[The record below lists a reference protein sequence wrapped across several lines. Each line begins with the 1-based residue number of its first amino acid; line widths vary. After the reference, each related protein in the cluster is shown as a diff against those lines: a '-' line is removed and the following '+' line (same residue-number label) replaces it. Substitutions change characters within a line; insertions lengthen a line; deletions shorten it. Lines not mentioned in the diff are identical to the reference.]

1 MVETLRKESVY
12 RWEKL
17 DLGKTKGSHFKRL
30 NPKERAK
37 FYLKYTTKL
46 RFIGTRIEHIQ
57 TH

>member
-46 RFIGTRIEHIQ
+46 RFIGIRIEGI
-57 TH
+57 